1 MGHDE
6 KKTSWRRHLK
16 QIVAGVAHLNP
27 RQYGVIVATF
37 ARWALL
43 GAAAG
48 LLAGPAAA
56 IFLVTLRWASGV
68 HARNLDL
75 LFFLPVAGVAI
86 YWLYARLGGAAERGN
101 NLLIEEV
108 HLNRQPVP
116 LRMIPLSF
124 LAPVVTLIF
133 GGSIASVGT
142 AVQMGG
148 ALADWVARLLRLSKE
163 ERRILLMAG
172 LSGGF
177 GAVIGAPISGAVFGM
192 EVQSVGRV
200 RYEGLVPCLVASVV
214 GFEIVS
220 ALGVY
225 AKTYPLLPSIPLEPL
240 LAVRVALAG
249 ILFGVCSLWFIE
261 LTHAISQTLSR
272 LAGRRGWLK
281 PALGGSAIVALAL
294 LMGTQQYLGLSEPLL
309 AAVWSGAAIA
319 PLAFLFKLIFTALTV
334 GSGFKGGEI
343 TPLFIMGA
351 TLGYVLAPLLGA
363 PPLLLAAV
371 GFVSVFAGASN
382 TPLASTLMGAEL
394 FGGAGVEYMLIGAVV
409 SYVFSG
415 HRSIYTTQRLD
426 TPKFIFEAPRRFAV
440 RDIMTRAP
448 ATAAPDTPLPA
459 VLALLKERQVKSVI
473 VLNHAP
479 QGAMPRVAGIVT
491 AGDLF
496 RRGGLAL
503 TDDPD
508 DPLKLSVSRGMT
520 ARDVMTP
527 DPQCV
532 EESASL
538 DEAAQMMT
546 RQRLKRLP
554 VVNREGA
561 LVGVVA
567 RSDILRRIAEEAHLR
582 VETPLLTA
590 IEPTDRARV
599 RGWMRANV
607 ATVNPDDTFA
617 TVLERLVSDPLRRV
631 VVVDEE
637 QRVIGIIIDKDLLDW
652 VSGMPDEAFQATVR
666 RWLSGEATAEHDL
679 LDEITAEDVMS
690 PTVYTVL
697 DDDRP
702 VDAIQTM
709 IQRRVKRLVVVDHE
723 QHLKGVID
731 RHDMLRA
738 ISNSG
743 G

>member
-1 MGHDE
+1 MD
-6 KKTSWRRHLK
+6 WRKRLN
-16 QIVAGVAHLNP
+16 QIGVGATHLNP
-27 RQYGVIVATF
+27 RQYVAIVVTF
-37 ARWALL
+37 ARWALI

-56 IFLVTLRWASGV
+56 VFLVTLRWASGV
-68 HARNLDL
+68 HARNPGL
-75 LFFLPVAGVAI
+75 LFLLPLAGMAI
-86 YWLYARLGGAAERGN
+86 YWAYARLGGAAERGN

-108 HLNRQPVP
+108 HLNRRPVP
-116 LRMIPLSF
+116 LQMIPLSF
-124 LAPVVTLIF
+124 LAPVVTLVF

-148 ALADWVARLLRLSKE
+148 ALADWIARLLRLSKE

-200 RYEGLVPCLVASVV
+200 RYEGIVPCLVASVV
-214 GFEIVS
+214 GYEIVS

-225 AKTYPLLPSIPLEPL
+225 AKTYPALPGMPLEPL
-240 LAVRVALAG
+240 LAMRVALAG
-249 ILFGVCSLWFIE
+249 VAFGVCSLLFIE
-261 LTHAISQTLSR
+261 LTHAVSQALNR
-272 LAGRRGWLK
+272 LAGPRGWFR
-281 PALGGSAIVALAL
+281 PALGGAAIIALAL
-294 LMGTQQYLGLSEPLL
+294 LMGTQEYLGLSEPLL
-309 AAVWSGAAIA
+309 AAVWRGAAIA
-319 PLAFLFKLIFTALTV
+319 PFAFLFKLIFTALTV

-343 TPLFIMGA
+343 TPLFIIGA
-351 TLGYVLAPLLGA
+351 TLGYVLAPLLDA

-371 GFVSVFAGASN
+371 GFVAVFAGASN

-426 TPKFIFEAPRRFAV
+426 TPKFIFQAPRRFAV

-448 ATAAPDTPLPA
+448 ATASPDTPLGE
-459 VLALLKERQVKSVI
+459 VLALLKQRQVKSVI
-473 VLNHAP
+473 VLNGV
-479 QGAMPRVAGIVT
+479 GAASATPPRVAGIIT

-503 TDDPD
+503 TDDPEH
-508 DPLKLSVSRGMT
+508 LLSVSHGMT

-527 DPQCV
+527 DPQSV
-532 EESASL
+532 EETASL
-538 DEAAQMMT
+538 DEAAQVMT

-554 VVNREGA
+554 VVNRDGA
-561 LVGVVA
+561 LVGVIA
-567 RSDILRRIAEEAHLR
+567 RSDILRCIAEEAHLR
-582 VETPLLTA
+582 IETPLLTA
-590 IEPTDRARV
+590 IEPTDRACV

-631 VVVDEE
+631 VVVDED
-637 QRVIGIIIDKDLLDW
+637 QRVVGIIIDKDVLDW
-652 VSGMPDEAFQATVR
+652 VSGMPDEAFRDTVR
-666 RWLSGEATAEHDL
+666 RWLSGDAAAGRDL
-679 LDEITAEDVMS
+679 LDEITAGDVMS
-690 PTVYTVL
+690 PTVYTVF

-702 VDAIQTM
+702 IDVIQTM
-709 IQRRVKRLVVVDHE
+709 IQRRVKRLVVVDHDNR
-723 QHLKGVID
+723 LKGIVD

-738 ISNSG
+738 ITG
-743 G
+743 GV

>member
-1 MGHDE
+1 MD
-6 KKTSWRRHLK
+6 WRKRLNR
-16 QIVAGVAHLNP
+16 IGIGVAHLNP
-27 RQYGVIVATF
+27 RQYVVIVATF
-37 ARWALL
+37 ARWVLL

-68 HARNLDL
+68 HARNPDL
-75 LFFLPVAGVAI
+75 LFLLPLAGIAI
-86 YWLYARLGGAAERGN
+86 YWAYARLGGAAERGS

-108 HLNRQPVP
+108 HLNRRSVP
-116 LRMIPLSF
+116 LQMIPLSF
-124 LAPVVTLIF
+124 LAPVVTLVF

-148 ALADWVARLLRLSKE
+148 ALADWVARLLRLRKE

-177 GAVIGAPISGAVFGM
+177 GAVIGAPVSGAVFGM

-200 RYEGLVPCLVASVV
+200 RYEGIVPCLVASVV
-214 GFEIVS
+214 GCEIVS

-225 AKTYPLLPSIPLEPL
+225 AKTYPLLPGMPLELL
-240 LAVRVALAG
+240 LAIRVALAG
-249 ILFGVCSLWFIE
+249 VAFGVCSLLFIE
-261 LTHAISQTLSR
+261 LTHAVSQALSR
-272 LAGRRGWLK
+272 LTGRRAWLK
-281 PALGGSAIVALAL
+281 PALGGSVIVALAL
-294 LMGTQQYLGLSEPLL
+294 LIGTQEYLGLSEPLL

-319 PLAFLFKLIFTALTV
+319 PFAFLFKLIFTALTV

-343 TPLFIMGA
+343 TPLFIIGA
-351 TLGYVLAPLLGA
+351 TLGYVLAPVLGV

-371 GFVSVFAGASN
+371 GFVAVFAGASN

-426 TPKFIFEAPRRFAV
+426 TPKFIFQAPRRFAV

-448 ATAAPDTPLPA
+448 ATASPDTPLGE
-459 VLALLKERQVKSVI
+459 VLALLKQRQVKSVI
-473 VLNHAP
+473 VLN
-479 QGAMPRVAGIVT
+479 GAGAANSQVAGIIT

-503 TDDPD
+503 TDDPEH
-508 DPLKLSVSRGMT
+508 LLSVSRSMT

-527 DPQCV
+527 DPQSV
-532 EESASL
+532 EESVSL
-538 DEAAQMMT
+538 DEAAQLMT

-554 VVNREGA
+554 VVNHDGA
-561 LVGVVA
+561 LVGVIA
-567 RSDILRRIAEEAHLR
+567 RSDILRCIAEEAHLR
-582 VETPLLTA
+582 IETPLLTA
-590 IEPTDRARV
+590 IEPTDRVRV
-599 RGWMRANV
+599 RGWMRTNV

-631 VVVDEE
+631 VVVDEA
-637 QRVIGIIIDKDLLDW
+637 QRVVGIIIDKDLLDW
-652 VSGMPDEAFQATVR
+652 VSGMPDEAFQNAVR
-666 RWLSGEATAEHDL
+666 RRLRGDTVAERDL

-690 PTVYTVL
+690 PTVYTVF

-702 VDAIQTM
+702 IDAIRIM
-709 IQRRVKRLVVVDHE
+709 IQRRVKRLVVVDHDN
-723 QHLKGVID
+723 HLKGMID

-738 ISNSG
+738 VTSG
-743 G
+743 GG

>member
-1 MGHDE
+1 MD
-6 KKTSWRRHLK
+6 WRERLNRVG
-16 QIVAGVAHLNP
+16 IGVAHLNP

-43 GAAAG
+43 GAMAG
-48 LLAGPAAA
+48 LLAGLAAA
-56 IFLVTLRWASGV
+56 IFLVTLRWASSV

-75 LFFLPVAGVAI
+75 LFFLPLAGIAI
-86 YWLYARLGGAAERGN
+86 YWAYARLGGAAERGN

-108 HLNRQPVP
+108 HLNRRPVP

-124 LAPVVTLIF
+124 LAPVVTLFF

-148 ALADWVARLLRLSKE
+148 ALADWIARLLRLSKE

-214 GFEIVS
+214 GYEMVS

-225 AKTYPLLPSIPLEPL
+225 AKTYPLLPAMPLEPL
-240 LAVRVALAG
+240 LALRVAVAG
-249 ILFGVCSLWFIE
+249 VAFGVCSLMFIE
-261 LTHAISQTLSR
+261 LTHAISQALNR
-272 LAGRRGWLK
+272 LAGRRGWLR
-281 PALGGSAIVALAL
+281 PALGGVAIIALARL
-294 LMGTQQYLGLSEPLL
+294 LGTQEYLGLSEPLL
-309 AAVWSGAAIA
+309 AAIWRGAAIV

-343 TPLFIMGA
+343 TPLFIIGA
-351 TLGYVLAPLLGA
+351 TLGYALAPALGV

-394 FGGAGVEYMLIGAVV
+394 FGGVGVEYMLIGAVV

-415 HRSIYTTQRLD
+415 HRSIYSAQRLD
-426 TPKFIFEAPRRFAV
+426 TPKFIFEVPRRFAV

-448 ATAAPDTPLPA
+448 AIASPDTPLPD
-459 VLALLKERQVKSVI
+459 VLALLQQRQVKSVI
-473 VLNHAP
+473 VLEDAGVP
-479 QGAMPRVAGIVT
+479 ISRVIGIVT

-503 TDDPD
+503 TDDPERA
-508 DPLKLSVSRGMT
+508 LRVSHSMT

-527 DPQCV
+527 DPQV
-532 EESASL
+532 VDENASL
-538 DEAAQMMT
+538 DEAAQLMT
-546 RQRLKRLP
+546 QQRLKRLP
-554 VVNREGA
+554 VINAEGA

-567 RSDILRRIAEEAHLR
+567 RSDILRCIAEEAHLR
-582 VETPLLTA
+582 VETPHLTT

-599 RGWMRANV
+599 RGWMRTSV
-607 ATVNPDDTFA
+607 ATVNPDDAFA

-631 VVVDEE
+631 VVVDDA
-637 QRVIGIIIDKDLLDW
+637 QRVVGIIIDRDLLDW

-666 RWLSGEATAEHDL
+666 HWLRGEAAADHDL

-690 PTVYTVL
+690 PTVYTVF

-702 VDAIQTM
+702 IDAIQTM
-709 IQRRVKRLVVVDHE
+709 IRRRVKRLVVVDHDN
-723 QHLKGVID
+723 HLKGMID
-731 RHDMLRA
+731 RQDMLRA
-738 ISNSG
+738 VANG
-743 G
+743 GG

>member
-1 MGHDE
+1 MD
-6 KKTSWRRHLK
+6 WRERLK
-16 QIVAGVAHLNP
+16 RIGIGVAHLNP
-27 RQYGVIVATF
+27 RQYGVIVVTF

-43 GAAAG
+43 GAVAG
-48 LLAGPAAA
+48 VLAGPAAA

-68 HARNLDL
+68 HARSPGL
-75 LFFLPVAGVAI
+75 LFVLPLAGIAI
-86 YWLYARLGGAAERGN
+86 YWAYARLGGAAERGN

-108 HLNRQPVP
+108 HLNRRPVP
-116 LRMIPLSF
+116 LQMIPLSF
-124 LAPVVTLIF
+124 LAPVVTLVF

-148 ALADWVARLLRLSKE
+148 ALADWVARLVRLSKE

-200 RYEGLVPCLVASVV
+200 RYEGIVPCLVASVV
-214 GFEIVS
+214 GYEIVS

-225 AKTYPLLPSIPLEPL
+225 AKTYPLLPGIPLEPL
-240 LAVRVALAG
+240 LALRVALAG
-249 ILFGVCSLWFIE
+249 VAFGVCSLVFIE
-261 LTHAISQTLSR
+261 LTHAISQALNR
-272 LAGRRGWLK
+272 LAGTRGWLK

-294 LMGTQQYLGLSEPLL
+294 LMGTQEYLGLSEPLL
-309 AAVWSGAAIA
+309 AAVWRGAAIA

-343 TPLFIMGA
+343 TPLFIIGA

-415 HRSIYTTQRLD
+415 HRSIYSTQRLD
-426 TPKFIFEAPRRFAV
+426 TPKFIFQAPRRFAV
-440 RDIMTRAP
+440 RDIMTRDP
-448 ATAAPDTPLPA
+448 ATAWPDTPLGE
-459 VLALLKERQVKSVI
+459 VLALLKQRQVKSVV
-473 VLNHAP
+473 VLDHAAA
-479 QGAMPRVAGIVT
+479 QGAPARVVGIVT
-491 AGDLF
+491 AGDLL

-508 DPLKLSVSRGMT
+508 DPLKLTVSRNLL

-527 DPQCV
+527 NPQCV
-532 EESASL
+532 EENVSL
-538 DEAAQMMT
+538 DEAAQVMT

-554 VVNREGA
+554 VVNRQGA
-561 LVGVVA
+561 LTGVIA
-567 RSDILRRIAEEAHLR
+567 RSDILRCIAEEAHLR
-582 VETPLLTA
+582 IETPLLTA
-590 IEPTDRARV
+590 VEPTDRARV
-599 RGWMRANV
+599 RGWMRTNV
-607 ATVNPDDTFA
+607 ATVTPDDTFA

-637 QRVIGIIIDKDLLDW
+637 QRVIGIIIDRDVLDW
-652 VSGMPDEAFQATVR
+652 VSGMPDEAFQTTVR
-666 RWLSGEATAEHDL
+666 RWLSGEAAAEHDL

-690 PTVYTVL
+690 PTVYTAF

-702 VDAIQTM
+702 IDVIQTM
-709 IQRRVKRLVVVDHE
+709 IQRRVKRLVVVDHDN
-723 QHLKGVID
+723 HLKGMID

-738 ISNSG
+738 IANG
-743 G
+743 GG

>member
-1 MGHDE
+1 MD
-6 KKTSWRRHLK
+6 WRERLNW
-16 QIVAGVAHLNP
+16 ISIGLAHLNP

-68 HARNLDL
+68 HARNPDL
-75 LFFLPVAGVAI
+75 LFLLPLAGIAI
-86 YWLYARLGGAAERGN
+86 YWAYARLGGAAERGN

-108 HLNRQPVP
+108 HLNRRPVP
-116 LRMIPLSF
+116 FQMIPLSF
-124 LAPVVTLIF
+124 LAPVVTLVF

-200 RYEGLVPCLVASVV
+200 RYEGIVPCLVASVV
-214 GFEIVS
+214 GYEIVS

-225 AKTYPLLPSIPLEPL
+225 AKTYPLLPGMPLEPL
-240 LAVRVALAG
+240 LAIRVALAG
-249 ILFGVCSLWFIE
+249 VAFGVCSLLFIE
-261 LTHAISQTLSR
+261 LTHAVSQALNR
-272 LAGRRGWLK
+272 LAGPRGWLR
-281 PALGGSAIVALAL
+281 PALGGAAIIALAL
-294 LMGTQQYLGLSEPLL
+294 LMGTQEYLGLSEPLL

-319 PLAFLFKLIFTALTV
+319 PFAFLFKLIFTALTV

-343 TPLFIMGA
+343 TPLFIIGA
-351 TLGYVLAPLLGA
+351 TLGYVLAPLLDA

-371 GFVSVFAGASN
+371 GFVAVFAGASN

-426 TPKFIFEAPRRFAV
+426 TPKFIFQAPRRFAV

-448 ATAAPDTPLPA
+448 ATASPDTPLGE
-459 VLALLKERQVKSVI
+459 VLALLKQRQVKSVI
-473 VLNHAP
+473 VLN
-479 QGAMPRVAGIVT
+479 GADAASATFPRVAGIIT
-491 AGDLF
+491 AGDLL

-503 TDDPD
+503 TDDPEH
-508 DPLKLSVSRGMT
+508 LLSVSHSMT

-527 DPQCV
+527 DPQSV
-532 EESASL
+532 EETASL
-538 DEAAQMMT
+538 DEAAQVMT

-554 VVNREGA
+554 VVNRAGA
-561 LVGVVA
+561 LVGVIA
-567 RSDILRRIAEEAHLR
+567 RSDILRCIAEEAHLR
-582 VETPLLTA
+582 IETPLLTA

-617 TVLERLVSDPLRRV
+617 TVLEQLVSDPLRRV
-631 VVVDEE
+631 VVVDED
-637 QRVIGIIIDKDLLDW
+637 QRVVGIIIDKDVLDW
-652 VSGMPDEAFQATVR
+652 VSGMPDEAFRDTVR
-666 RWLSGEATAEHDL
+666 RWLSGDAAAEHDL
-679 LDEITAEDVMS
+679 LDEITAGDVMS
-690 PTVYTVL
+690 PTVYTVF

-702 VDAIQTM
+702 IDVIQTM
-709 IQRRVKRLVVVDHE
+709 IQRRVKRLVVVDHDN
-723 QHLKGVID
+723 HLKGIVD

-738 ISNSG
+738 VANG
-743 G
+743 GG